1 MPLYRWNT
9 NNLEAMPPTTF
20 EAEQLQEVDLQRL
33 LRDQPEVLEEGLFI
47 VAEEFS
53 NWQDSGRSIDLLAL
67 DGEGNLVV
75 IELKRT
81 QTGDHS
87 ELQAIRYA
95 AMVSIMTPE
104 MVIAAHRD
112 YLQRRNI
119 DGNATDRV
127 LRHLGVE
134 DEADAEIHT
143 ERPRIFL
150 ASAGF
155 STELTSSVLWLRDG
169 GMDISCVRLQLYKD
183 GNGLLM
189 DTNQVI
195 PLPEASEYMV
205 KIREREET
213 ERRPRRNTQPERI
226 PGADAFLETI
236 DKVQEDSKP
245 ILKQLYD
252 WAVSL
257 EQEDLAILETRKA
270 SDGFSTTLRVSLPN
284 ARVNPAIIWQVGR
297 SVYYHLRL
305 NEIGVRAPKASI
317 RIGQI
322 LGPENVGEDK
332 SWNFYSV
339 PDGVLEA
346 LTDAYREASGLPPT
360 TPPPDTAPDSLA
372 SGGVAR
378 RKNTSCATRALRCRW
393 KPSGWCTVSRD
404 CERPR

>member
-9 NNLEAMPPTTF
+9 NNLEAVPPTTF
-20 EAEQLQEVDLQRL
+20 EAEQLQEAELQRM
-33 LRDQPEVLEEGLFI
+33 LRDQPDVLEEGLFI

-53 NWQDSGRSIDLLAL
+53 NWQESGRSIDLLAL
-67 DGEGNLVV
+67 DSEGNLVV

-87 ELQAIRYA
+87 DLQAIRYA
-95 AMVSIMTPE
+95 AMVSNLRPE
-104 MVIAAHRD
+104 DVIEAHRKYLDVEQQEAERRIRD
-112 YLQRRNI
+112 YLSNTET
-119 DGNATDRV
+119 G
-127 LRHLGVE
+127 
-134 DEADAEIHT
+134 EIET
-143 ERPRIFL
+143 QRPRIIL

-155 STELTSSVLWLRDG
+155 STELTTSVLWLRDG
-169 GMDISCVRLQLYKD
+169 GMDISCVKLQLYKD

-189 DTNQVI
+189 DTSQVI
-195 PLPEASEYMV
+195 PLPESSDYLV
-205 KIREREET
+205 KVREREET
-213 ERRPRRNTQPERI
+213 ERRTRRNTQPERI

-245 ILKQLYD
+245 MLKQLYD

-270 SDGFSTTLRVSLPN
+270 SDGFSATLRVRLPN
-284 ARVNPAIIWQVGR
+284 AKVNPAIIWQAGR

-305 NEIGVRAPKASI
+305 NEIRVRAPKVSV

-339 PDGVLEA
+339 PDDLLDA
-346 LTDAYREASGLPPT
+346 LTDAYREANGIPT
-360 TPPPDTAPDSLA
+360 TTHRPDTAPDTPA
-372 SGGVAR
+372 PA
-378 RKNTSCATRALRCRW
+378 K
-393 KPSGWCTVSRD
+393 
-404 CERPR
+404 

>member
-1 MPLYRWNT
+1 MPLYRWSAD
-9 NNLEAMPPTTF
+9 NLEAVPPTNF
-20 EAEQLQEVDLQRL
+20 AAEQLQEADLQRL
-33 LRDQPEVLEEGLFI
+33 LRDQPDVLEEGLFI

-67 DGEGNLVV
+67 DMENRLVV

-81 QTGDHS
+81 QSGDHS

-95 AMVSIMTPE
+95 AMVSNMTLE
-104 MVIAAHRD
+104 QVIAAYRD
-112 YLQRRNI
+112 YLEKRDI
-119 DGNATDRV
+119 DGDARDRV

-143 ERPRIFL
+143 ERPRIVL

-155 STELTSSVLWLRDG
+155 STELTTSVLWLRAG
-169 GMDISCVRLQLYKD
+169 GMDISCVRLQLYKG

-189 DTNQVI
+189 DTSQVI
-195 PLPEASEYMV
+195 PLPEASEYLV
-205 KIREREET
+205 KVREREET

-245 ILKQLYD
+245 MLKQLYD

-270 SDGFSTTLRVSLPN
+270 SDGFSATLRVSLPN
-284 ARVNPAIIWQVGR
+284 AKVNPAIIWQAGR

-305 NEIGVRAPKASI
+305 NEIGVRAPKASN
-317 RIGQI
+317 RMGQI

-339 PDGVLEA
+339 PDGLLDA
-346 LTDAYREASGLPPT
+346 LTDAYREANGLP
-360 TPPPDTAPDSLA
+360 TPPPLDTAPDSPVPA
-372 SGGVAR
+372 
-378 RKNTSCATRALRCRW
+378 
-393 KPSGWCTVSRD
+393 
-404 CERPR
+404 E